1 MELRDVDVKSQGSF
15 PEAAAARRPLNG
27 ESLLARLSS
36 SLGPRYT
43 AFVVLLAILL
53 SVPLALA
60 EYGYGGTLQRNGPGL
75 WMLGL
80 NSLMLVYILSVHPV
94 MHRRWV
100 RAMQSLEALDP
111 HAGCALPAGT
121 AARRGEWAA
130 IVLGALGGLAVAR
143 RGSAGE
149 TWLWLY
155 SEGVGALM
163 FSLLAAAIY
172 GSVMRSRQ
180 LAAYLR
186 SGLELKVFDGHL
198 LTPFAKWG
206 QSLSLVFVGGIS
218 LSLLFQSYQSLRS
231 LESVMIYGCLIV
243 VAMTLFFMS
252 MWTVHVAL
260 VRAQEKE
267 LAKVRRDLTVARDA
281 LTRRRDGEIAQAV
294 QDAYLPVV
302 ILGVYER
309 QVLNA
314 STWPFNLAI
323 VGRVFASVVAPLAV
337 YLLKLAFGV
346 GGRL

>member
-1 MELRDVDVKSQGSF
+1 M
-15 PEAAAARRPLNG
+15 PLDG
-27 ESLLARLSS
+27 ESLLARLKS

-43 AFVVLLAILL
+43 AFVVLLAILV

-60 EYGYGGTLQRNGPGL
+60 SYVYGGSRQRDSASL

-80 NSLMLVYILSVHPV
+80 NPVMLVYILSVHPII
-94 MHRRWV
+94 HRRWV
-100 RAMQSLEALDP
+100 RAMQSLEALEP
-111 HAGCALPAGT
+111 HAGSASPAET

-130 IVLGALGGLAVAR
+130 MMLGALAGLAVAR
-143 RGSAGE
+143 RGPVAGE
-149 TWLWLY
+149 AWLWLY
-155 SEGVGALM
+155 SEGVSALM

-180 LAAYLR
+180 LAAYSR

-206 QSLSLVFVGGIS
+206 QSVSLVFVGGIS

-231 LESVMIYGCLIV
+231 LESVMIYGCLIA

-260 VRAQEKE
+260 VRAQDKE
-267 LAKVRRDLTVARDA
+267 LARVRRDLTVARADLA
-281 LTRRRDGEIAQAV
+281 RRRDCETAEAV
-294 QDAYLPVV
+294 HDAYLPVV
-302 ILGVYER
+302 ILGDYEH
-309 QVLNA
+309 QVLKA

-346 GGRL
+346 GGML

>member
-1 MELRDVDVKSQGSF
+1 MGMRDVNVRSQGSL
-15 PEAAAARRPLNG
+15 PAAPTVRMPRDG
-27 ESLLARLSS
+27 ESFLARLNS

-53 SVPLALA
+53 SVPLGLA
-60 EYGYGGTLQRNGPGL
+60 VYVHGEARQRNGPGL
-75 WMLGL
+75 WILGL
-80 NSLMLVYILSVHPV
+80 NSVMLVYILSVHPL

-100 RAMQSLEALDP
+100 RAMQSLEALAP
-111 HAGCALPAGT
+111 QAGIAMPTETAG
-121 AARRGEWAA
+121 RRGEWAA
-130 IVLGALGGLAVAR
+130 MMLGALAGLAVAR
-143 RGSAGE
+143 RGLAGE
-149 TWLWLY
+149 GWLWLY
-155 SEGVGALM
+155 SEGVSALM

-231 LESVMIYGCLIV
+231 LEGVMIYGCLVV
-243 VAMTLFFMS
+243 VALTLFFMS

-260 VRAQEKE
+260 VRAQDKE
-267 LAKVRRDLTVARDA
+267 LAKVRRDLALARDA
-281 LTRRRDGEIAQAV
+281 LTRRRDCETAEAV
-294 QDAYLPVV
+294 QDAYLPVAM
-302 ILGVYER
+302 LGVYEG
-309 QVLNA
+309 QVLKA

-323 VGRVFASVVAPLAV
+323 VGRVFASFVAPLAV
-337 YLLKLAFGV
+337 YLLKLALGV
-346 GGRL
+346 GGVL

>member
-1 MELRDVDVKSQGSF
+1 MPF
-15 PEAAAARRPLNG
+15 NG
-27 ESLLARLSS
+27 ESFLARLNGSF
-36 SLGPRYT
+36 GPRYT

-60 EYGYGGTLQRNGPGL
+60 AYLYGGTRQRNGAGL

-80 NSLMLVYILSVHPV
+80 NSVMLVYILSVHPV
-94 MHRRWV
+94 MHRRWI

-111 HAGCALPAGT
+111 HAGSAIPAEMAT
-121 AARRGEWAA
+121 RRGEWAA
-130 IVLGALGGLAVAR
+130 MMLGALAGLAVAR
-143 RGSAGE
+143 RGPAGE
-149 TWLWLY
+149 AWLWLY
-155 SEGVGALM
+155 SEGVSALM

-180 LAAYLR
+180 LAAYSR
-186 SGLELKVFDGHL
+186 SGIEIKVFDGHL

-252 MWTVHVAL
+252 MWTVHMAL
-260 VRAQEKE
+260 VSAQDKE

-281 LTRRRDGEIAQAV
+281 LTHRRDCETAAAL

-302 ILGVYER
+302 MLGVYER
-309 QVLNA
+309 QVLKA

-323 VGRVFASVVAPLAV
+323 VGRVFASAVAPLAV

-346 GGRL
+346 GGMLWH

>member
-1 MELRDVDVKSQGSF
+1 MELRDVNMKSQGSF
-15 PEAAAARRPLNG
+15 PEDPPVRKPLNG
-27 ESLLARLSS
+27 ESLLARLTS

-53 SVPLALA
+53 SAPLALA
-60 EYGYGGTLQRNGPGL
+60 AYEYGGTRQRKDAGL

-80 NSLMLVYILSVHPV
+80 DSVILVYILSVHPV

-111 HAGCALPAGT
+111 HAGAIPAET
-121 AARRGEWAA
+121 AARRGELAA
-130 IVLGALGGLAVAR
+130 MMLGALAGLAVAR
-143 RGSAGE
+143 RGPAGE
-149 TWLWLY
+149 SWLWLY
-155 SEGVGALM
+155 SEGVSALM

-186 SGLELKVFDGHL
+186 AGLELEVFDGHL

-243 VAMTLFFMS
+243 VAMALFFMS
-252 MWTVHVAL
+252 MWTIHMAL
-260 VRAQEKE
+260 VRAQDKE
-267 LAKVRRDLTVARDA
+267 LDKVRRDLTVARDA
-281 LTRRRDGEIAQAV
+281 LTRRRDCETAEAV
-294 QDAYLPVV
+294 QYAYLPVV

-309 QVLNA
+309 QVLKA
-314 STWPFNLAI
+314 STWPFSLAI
-323 VGRVFASVVAPLAV
+323 VGRVFASAVAPLAV

-346 GGRL
+346 SGTL